1 MLKLNEEYFDNKYYF
16 LLREKKDG
24 GHLWFAVSNTLTEA
38 RKKDAYIKVPKEMIK
53 KIQKHLDRLIN
64 SKKSKTTQELNS
76 ELGEIVNSDGV
87 MQSSSIPIL
96 DPRLHPK
103 KTMDQTVV
111 ATTQPGDFLARSS
124 RGFGARS
131 YMGEEDLSKAFGY
144 EETKDL
150 PPKKTVKKLKS
161 MGVDNAVERA
171 KEFGKDPS
179 LNQDLKEPDAE
190 MRIRITEKEKIQEIQ
205 KRKMEKLVRNIMK
218 NL

>member
-38 RKKDAYIKVPKEMIK
+38 RKKDAYIKVPREMIK
-53 KIQKHLDRLIN
+53 KIQKHLDKLIK
-64 SKKSKTTQELNS
+64 SKKGNTTKELNS
-76 ELGEIVNSDGV
+76 ELEEIVNSDGV
-87 MQSSSIPIL
+87 MQSSRIPIL

-103 KTMDQTVV
+103 RTMDQTVV
-111 ATTQPGDFLARSS
+111 STSQPGDFLAR
-124 RGFGARS
+124 GTRS
-131 YMGEEDLSKAFGY
+131 YGGMPYMSEEDLSKAFGY

-161 MGVDNAVERA
+161 MGVENAVERA

-179 LNQDLKEPDAE
+179 LNQDLKEPDSE

-205 KRKMEKLVRNIMK
+205 KIKMEKLVRNIMK

>member
-179 LNQDLKEPDAE
+179 LNQDLKKPDSE

>member
-171 KEFGKDPS
+171 KEFGKDPKIS
-179 LNQDLKEPDAE
+179 QDIKEPDSD
-190 MRIRITEKEKIQEIQ
+190 MRIRITEKE
-205 KRKMEKLVRNIMK
+205 RKGRNI
-218 NL
+218 

>member
-179 LNQDLKEPDAE
+179 LNQDLKEPDSE

>member
-171 KEFGKDPS
+171 KEFGKDPKIS
-179 LNQDLKEPDAE
+179 QDIKEPDSD

>member
-171 KEFGKDPS
+171 KECSKDTS
-179 LNQDLKEPDAE
+179 LNQDLKKPDSE

>member
-53 KIQKHLDRLIN
+53 KIQKHLDKLIK

-76 ELGEIVNSDGV
+76 ELEEIVNSDGV
-87 MQSSSIPIL
+87 MQSSRIPIL

-111 ATTQPGDFLARSS
+111 STTQPGDFLARSI
-124 RGFGARS
+124 RS
-131 YMGEEDLSKAFGY
+131 AGGRTYMGEEDLSKAFGY

-150 PPKKTVKKLKS
+150 PPKKTVKKLKD
-161 MGVDNAVERA
+161 MGVDNAVE
-171 KEFGKDPS
+171 
-179 LNQDLKEPDAE
+179 
-190 MRIRITEKEKIQEIQ
+190 
-205 KRKMEKLVRNIMK
+205 
-218 NL
+218 

>member
-53 KIQKHLDRLIN
+53 KIQKHLDKLIK

-76 ELGEIVNSDGV
+76 ELEEIVNSDGV
-87 MQSSSIPIL
+87 MQSSRIPIL

-111 ATTQPGDFLARSS
+111 ATTQPGDFLARSL
-124 RGFGARS
+124 RS
-131 YMGEEDLSKAFGY
+131 TGGRTYMGEEDLSKAFGY

-150 PPKKTVKKLKS
+150 PPKKTVKKLKD

-179 LNQDLKEPDAE
+179 LNQDLKEPDAD

-205 KRKMEKLVRNIMK
+205 KRKMEKLVRNIMR

>member
-1 MLKLNEEYFDNKYYF
+1 LDKL
-16 LLREKKDG
+16 
-24 GHLWFAVSNTLTEA
+24 
-38 RKKDAYIKVPKEMIK
+38 IK
-53 KIQKHLDRLIN
+53 
-64 SKKSKTTQELNS
+64 SKKGNTTKELNS
-76 ELGEIVNSDGV
+76 ELEEIVNSDGV
-87 MQSSSIPIL
+87 MQSSRIPIL

-103 KTMDQTVV
+103 RTMDQTVV
-111 ATTQPGDFLARSS
+111 STSQPGDFLAR
-124 RGFGARS
+124 GTRS
-131 YMGEEDLSKAFGY
+131 HGGMPYMSEEDLSKAFGY

-179 LNQDLKEPDAE
+179 LNQDLKEPDSE

>member
-53 KIQKHLDRLIN
+53 KIQKHLDKLIK
-64 SKKSKTTQELNS
+64 SKKGNTTKELNS
-76 ELGEIVNSDGV
+76 ELEEIVNSDGV
-87 MQSSSIPIL
+87 MQSSRIPIL

-111 ATTQPGDFLARSS
+111 STTQPGDFLARSI
-124 RGFGARS
+124 RS
-131 YMGEEDLSKAFGY
+131 AGGRTYMGEEDLSKAFGY

-150 PPKKTVKKLKS
+150 PPKKTVKKLKD
-161 MGVDNAVERA
+161 MGVENAIERA

-179 LNQDLKEPDAE
+179 LNQDLKEPDSE

>member
-53 KIQKHLDRLIN
+53 KIQKHLDKLIK

-76 ELGEIVNSDGV
+76 ELEEIVNSDGV
-87 MQSSSIPIL
+87 MQSSRIPIL

-111 ATTQPGDFLARSS
+111 STTQPGDFLARS
-124 RGFGARS
+124 
-131 YMGEEDLSKAFGY
+131 
-144 EETKDL
+144 
-150 PPKKTVKKLKS
+150 
-161 MGVDNAVERA
+161 
-171 KEFGKDPS
+171 
-179 LNQDLKEPDAE
+179 
-190 MRIRITEKEKIQEIQ
+190 IRIAQPIATLSSVNKVTSLTAL
-205 KRKMEKLVRNIMK
+205 LVRSRVST
-218 NL
+218 L

>member
-1 MLKLNEEYFDNKYYF
+1 MFKLNEEYFDNKYYF

-38 RKKDAYIKVPKEMIK
+38 RKKEAYIKVPKEMIK
-53 KIQKHLDRLIN
+53 KIQKHLDRLIK

-124 RGFGARS
+124 RGFGARG

-179 LNQDLKEPDAE
+179 LNQDLKEPDSE

-205 KRKMEKLVRNIMK
+205 KIKMEKLVRNIMK

>member
-1 MLKLNEEYFDNKYYF
+1 M
-16 LLREKKDG
+16 
-24 GHLWFAVSNTLTEA
+24 
-38 RKKDAYIKVPKEMIK
+38 P
-53 KIQKHLDRLIN
+53 
-64 SKKSKTTQELNS
+64 
-76 ELGEIVNSDGV
+76 
-87 MQSSSIPIL
+87 
-96 DPRLHPK
+96 
-103 KTMDQTVV
+103 
-111 ATTQPGDFLARSS
+111 
-124 RGFGARS
+124 
-131 YMGEEDLSKAFGY
+131 YMSEEDLSKAFGY

-179 LNQDLKEPDAE
+179 LNQDLKEPDSE

>member
-171 KEFGKDPS
+171 KEFGKDP
-179 LNQDLKEPDAE
+179 NQDLKKPDSE

>member
-1 MLKLNEEYFDNKYYF
+1 MLKLNEEYFNNKYYF

-179 LNQDLKEPDAE
+179 LNQDLKKPDSE

>member
-53 KIQKHLDRLIN
+53 KIQKHLDKLIK

-76 ELGEIVNSDGV
+76 ELEEIVNSDGV
-87 MQSSSIPIL
+87 MQSSRIPIL

-111 ATTQPGDFLARSS
+111 STTQPGDFLARSI
-124 RGFGARS
+124 RS
-131 YMGEEDLSKAFGY
+131 AGGRTDLGEEELSKAFG
-144 EETKDL
+144 
-150 PPKKTVKKLKS
+150 
-161 MGVDNAVERA
+161 
-171 KEFGKDPS
+171 
-179 LNQDLKEPDAE
+179 
-190 MRIRITEKEKIQEIQ
+190 
-205 KRKMEKLVRNIMK
+205 
-218 NL
+218 

>member
-1 MLKLNEEYFDNKYYF
+1 
-16 LLREKKDG
+16 
-24 GHLWFAVSNTLTEA
+24 
-38 RKKDAYIKVPKEMIK
+38 MIK

-179 LNQDLKEPDAE
+179 LNQDLKKPDSE

>member
-1 MLKLNEEYFDNKYYF
+1 MFKLNEEYFDNKYYF

-53 KIQKHLDRLIN
+53 KIQKHLDRLIK

-124 RGFGARS
+124 RGFGARA

-161 MGVDNAVERA
+161 MGVENAVERA

-179 LNQDLKEPDAE
+179 LNQDLKEPDSE

-205 KRKMEKLVRNIMK
+205 KIKMEKLVRNIMK

>member
-1 MLKLNEEYFDNKYYF
+1 MFKLNEEYFDNKYYF

-53 KIQKHLDRLIN
+53 KIQKHLDRLIK

-124 RGFGARS
+124 RGFGVRG

-179 LNQDLKEPDAE
+179 LNQDLKEPDSE

-205 KRKMEKLVRNIMK
+205 KIKMEKLVRNIMK

>member
-1 MLKLNEEYFDNKYYF
+1 MFKLNEEYFDNKYYF

-53 KIQKHLDRLIN
+53 KIQKHLDRLIK

-124 RGFGARS
+124 RGFGARG

-179 LNQDLKEPDAE
+179 LNQDLKEPDSE

-205 KRKMEKLVRNIMK
+205 KIKMEKLVRNIMK